1 MIAGYV
7 DREDGEDGEDKEVSN
22 EIDDEDS
29 EAMMDGK
36 RGRVMIN
43 ESSDWSWQFCGA
55 RSDPGIY

>member
-1 MIAGYV
+1 M
-7 DREDGEDGEDKEVSN
+7 DQEDGEDEEVSN

-43 ESSDWSWQFCGA
+43 ESLDWS
-55 RSDPGIY
+55 